1 MPSLAEKVQKKREE
15 IWVNEPQEVKA
26 SFLTAKGSGDS
37 AFFPCLYGDFEA
49 RACHHVL
56 YTLRQTLRSG
66 SVDFETIKLM
76 TKNSLINYLPYL
88 SWPGLLDSE
97 SFIKQTAEELFAID
111 SKNEFLRLLEE
122 LALYVG
128 RLNYWID
135 QGMPW
140 YELIQAFEAAKGSG
154 SI

>member
-1 MPSLAEKVQKKREE
+1 MPGLVEKVRRKREA

-37 AFFPCLYGDFEA
+37 SFFPCLYGGFEA
-49 RACHHVL
+49 RACHHAL

-66 SVDFETIKLM
+66 EADFQTIRLI
-76 TKNSLINYLPYL
+76 TQNSLRNYLPYL
-88 SWPGLLDSE
+88 NWPGLHDSE
-97 SFIKQTAEELFAID
+97 KFIKEVTEELSAIE
-111 SKNEFLRLLEE
+111 SENEFLQLLEE

-135 QGMPW
+135 QSMPW
-140 YELIQAFEAAKGSG
+140 YELIQAYEATGAFNPK
-154 SI
+154 